1 MMGFKRAVAMVLI
14 GMASLGAMAADAAND
29 SWWDQFKAYTHQQKN
44 DAVKAGK
51 MLIADTDK
59 KIDELKRQTRNATAE
74 AKAANEKNMA
84 ELQVK
89 KKAAQAELAKLD
101 KASGEIWD
109 ATRTGF
115 SNAARELGQAYD
127 RAVASARK

>member
-1 MMGFKRAVAMVLI
+1 MMGFKRAVAMVLV
-14 GMASLGAMAADAAND
+14 GMASLGAMAADAASD
-29 SWWDQFKAYTHQQKN
+29 SLWDQFKAYTHQQKN
-44 DAVKAGK
+44 DAVKAAK
-51 MLIADTDK
+51 KLIADTDK

-89 KKAAQAELAKLD
+89 KKAAQAELAKLE
-101 KASGEIWD
+101 KAGGEIWD
-109 ATRTGF
+109 ATKTGF

-127 RAVASARK
+127 KAVESARK

>member
-1 MMGFKRAVAMVLI
+1 MMGFKRTVAMALVS
-14 GMASLGAMAADAAND
+14 MASLGAMAADAASA

-44 DAVKAGK
+44 DAVKAARK
-51 MLIADTDK
+51 LIADTDK

-84 ELQVK
+84 ELQEK
-89 KKAAQAELAKLD
+89 KKAAQAELAKLE

-109 ATRTGF
+109 ATKTGF

-127 RAVASARK
+127 KAVESARK

>member
-1 MMGFKRAVAMVLI
+1 MMGFKRTVAMVLI

-51 MLIADTDK
+51 KLIADTDK
-59 KIDELKRQTRNATAE
+59 KIEELKTQTRNATAE

-89 KKAAQAELAKLD
+89 KKAAQAQLAKLE
-101 KASGEIWD
+101 KASSEVWD
-109 ATRTGF
+109 ATKTGF
-115 SNAARELGQAYD
+115 SNAAKDLGQAYD
-127 RAVASARK
+127 KAVESARK